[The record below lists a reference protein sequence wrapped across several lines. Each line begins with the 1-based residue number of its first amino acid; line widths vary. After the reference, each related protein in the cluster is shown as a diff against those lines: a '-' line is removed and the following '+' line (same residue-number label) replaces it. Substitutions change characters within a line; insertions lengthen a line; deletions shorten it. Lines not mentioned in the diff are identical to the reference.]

1 MLLFATAAAGGE
13 LLTNDYRAGYVFWK
27 LLLIG
32 GEMGALVLMTGL
44 PGSSGRSRRRLLLYA
59 WHPLPVVELA
69 GQGHTDALWVVALA
83 VALYLYAVDRGGR
96 GLPALAFG
104 AVTRL
109 FPLLLLPLW
118 GRFLE
123 RRDLI
128 VGVVLSV
135 VIFLLFTPFL
145 HPTAFANYVEVLG
158 RFTNYYE
165 FNGGAYYGVKAIL
178 DALKVQPSNLLAGRI
193 LTVVGLVLVVSIWL
207 RRPRDRSLPTL
218 AWSALLLT
226 SVQILLPAKVHVWYF
241 VAPLFL
247 LTVAG
252 SAPAR
257 SWLWVALLAPVTYVA
272 YTTSTVHEAPVLLWL
287 EWGGFLLL
295 AVGDLRRRKR
305 GLPFLPEGE
314 GQSDRSEDLPDS
326 L

>member
-1 MLLFATAAAGGE
+1 
-13 LLTNDYRAGYVFWK
+13 
-27 LLLIG
+27 
-32 GEMGALVLMTGL
+32 
-44 PGSSGRSRRRLLLYA
+44 
-59 WHPLPVVELA
+59 
-69 GQGHTDALWVVALA
+69 
-83 VALYLYAVDRGGR
+83 
-96 GLPALAFG
+96 
-104 AVTRL
+104 
-109 FPLLLLPLW
+109 
-118 GRFLE
+118 
-123 RRDLI
+123 
-128 VGVVLSV
+128 
-135 VIFLLFTPFL
+135 
-145 HPTAFANYVEVLG
+145 
-158 RFTNYYE
+158 
-165 FNGGAYYGVKAIL
+165 
-178 DALKVQPSNLLAGRI
+178 
-193 LTVVGLVLVVSIWL
+193 VGLVLVVSIWL

-305 GLPFLPEGE
+305 GLPFLLEG
-314 GQSDRSEDLPDS
+314 
-326 L
+326 